1 MNNKMTEDLRQ
12 LMRPDLADLAM
23 YHPVGLPQD
32 LADRLGVPVEQIIKL
47 DANEN
52 PFGPPPGVAEALA
65 AFPGFHRYPDPAARA
80 LRAALAEY
88 TGAHA
93 ERIVVGNGSDELLDL
108 VCRLFISPG
117 DRVITCEPTFGMY
130 AVAARLNGAA
140 VRDVPR
146 RADFTVDVEPVVQ
159 AAAQAKLVFL
169 CIPNNPTGTTLA
181 ETDLRRIIAATP
193 HGMVVVDEAY
203 AEYAATNCLPLT
215 GEYPNLIVLRTLS
228 KFCGLAGLRVGYGV
242 FPPAV
247 ADQLHS
253 IRAPYNVNGAGQ
265 VAGRAALANRAWLAE
280 TVALVKAER
289 TRLAHALAAV
299 PGLTPLPTD
308 ANFFLVRVVGG
319 RAPTLYEALLARG
332 IMIRYFTRPDLRD
345 YVRISVG
352 TPEQN
357 TALLAA
363 LHAVMREQ

>member
-1 MNNKMTEDLRQ
+1 MTDDLRQ

-32 LADRLGVPVEQIIKL
+32 LADRLGVPVERIIKL

-52 PFGPPPGVAEALA
+52 PFGAPPGVAEALA
-65 AFPGFHRYPDPAARA
+65 AFPAFHRYPDPAARE

-88 TGAHA
+88 TGADA
-93 ERIVVGNGSDELLDL
+93 ARIVAGNGSDELLDL
-108 VCRLFISPG
+108 VCRLFVSPG
-117 DRVITCEPTFGMY
+117 DRVVTCEPTFGMY

-140 VRDVPR
+140 VLDVPR
-146 RADFTVDVEPVVQ
+146 RADFTVDTKAVVQ
-159 AAAQAKLVFL
+159 TAATAKLLFL
-169 CIPNNPTGTTLA
+169 CVPNNPTGTPLP
-181 ETDLRRIIAATP
+181 ETELRRMIEATR
-193 HGMVVVDEAY
+193 HGVVVIDEAY
-203 AEYAATNCLPLT
+203 AEYAGTNCLPLT
-215 GEYPNLIVLRTLS
+215 GEYANLIVLRTLS

-247 ADQLHS
+247 ADKLHS

-265 VAGRAALANRAWLAE
+265 VAGVAALANRAWLAE

-289 TRLAHALAAV
+289 ARLAHELAAV
-299 PGLTPLPTD
+299 PGLTPLPSD
-308 ANFFLVRVVGG
+308 ANFFLVRVAGG
-319 RAPTLYEALLARG
+319 RAKALYEGLMARG

-357 TALLAA
+357 TALIAA
-363 LHAVMREQ
+363 LHAVMGEQ